1 MSFVKLFGAD
11 SSVPVR
17 TEPGQVA
24 ARLDCVGLRI
34 GARWLVR
41 DITLELRAG
50 ELLVVVGPNG
60 AGKSTVLSLLA
71 GDVAPTEGRVSLGRA
86 GSVLELAR
94 RRAVLPQ
101 QHLMSFPFA
110 VGDIAAMG
118 RAPWIGTEREDDDQ
132 AAVEAALAETGMTSF
147 ADRLLP
153 TLSGGEQ
160 ARAALARV
168 LAQRAA
174 IVLLD
179 EPTSALDLKHQ
190 EDVMTTARDRADAG
204 DAVLAVVHDLQLA
217 AAYADRL
224 ALLHEGGLVAAGPP
238 AEVLAPDRLSRVYGL
253 PIRVSTDTDTGEI
266 VVAPVR
272 AGRRLG

>member
-1 MSFVKLFGAD
+1 MNFVRLFGAD

-17 TEPGQVA
+17 TDPGQVA
-24 ARLDCVGLRI
+24 ARLDGVGLRV
-34 GARWLVR
+34 GGRWLIR
-41 DITLELRAG
+41 HITLDLRAG

-71 GDVAPTEGRVSLGRA
+71 GDVEPTEGTVSLTGTA
-86 GSVLELAR
+86 LELAR

-101 QHLMSFPFA
+101 QHLLSCPFT
-110 VGDIAAMG
+110 VGDITAMG
-118 RAPWIGTEREDDDQ
+118 RAPWTGTELEDDDPS
-132 AAVEAALAETGMTSF
+132 AVDTALEQTGMTAF
-147 ADRLLP
+147 ADRLLL

-160 ARAALARV
+160 ARAALSRV

-179 EPTSALDLKHQ
+179 EPTAALDLRHQ
-190 EDVMTTARDRADAG
+190 EDVMTIARHRALAG
-204 DAVLAVVHDLQLA
+204 DAVFAVVHDLQLA

-224 ALLHEGGLVAAGPP
+224 ALLHDGALVAIGPP
-238 AEVLAPDRLSRVYGL
+238 ADVLVPDRLSHVYGL
-253 PIRVSTDTDTGEI
+253 PIRVTTDADTGEL

>member
-1 MSFVKLFGAD
+1 MNLLQLFGAD
-11 SSVPVR
+11 SSVPAG
-17 TEPGQVA
+17 TDPGQVA
-24 ARLDCVGLRI
+24 ARLDGVGLRV
-34 GARWLVR
+34 GGRWLIR
-41 DITLELRAG
+41 HITLDLYAG

-71 GDVAPTEGRVSLGRA
+71 GDVEPTEGTVSLT
-86 GSVLELAR
+86 GSTLELAR

-101 QHLMSFPFA
+101 QHLLSFPFT

-118 RAPWIGTEREDDDQ
+118 RAPWTGTELEDDD
-132 AAVEAALAETGMTSF
+132 AIAVDTALEQTGMTAF
-147 ADRLLP
+147 AGRLLP

-179 EPTSALDLKHQ
+179 EPTAALDLRHQ
-190 EDVMTTARDRADAG
+190 EDVMTIARDRAGAG

-224 ALLHEGGLVAAGPP
+224 ALLHDGSLVAVGPP
-238 AEVLAPDRLSRVYGL
+238 ADVLVPDRLSHVYGL
-253 PIRVSTDTDTGEI
+253 PIRVATDADTGEL